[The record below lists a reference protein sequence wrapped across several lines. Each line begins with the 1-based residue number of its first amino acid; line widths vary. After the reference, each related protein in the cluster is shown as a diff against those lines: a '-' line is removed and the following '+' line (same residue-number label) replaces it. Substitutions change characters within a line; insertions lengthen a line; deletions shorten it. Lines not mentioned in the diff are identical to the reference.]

1 MAVEKKTQ
9 NYSLNDKYSFKGTIG
24 DAPKIEKKPPSVVSQ
39 ILTGW
44 GNLVKSHFVELAP
57 ELKAQST
64 NRLLICNSCDM
75 RNGGTCNPSKTG
87 IHVKT
92 GQEVRGCG
100 CRLAAK
106 ALSPGSV
113 CPLGKW

>member
-1 MAVEKKTQ
+1 MANEKKTQ
-9 NYSLNDKYSFKGTIG
+9 SFGISGTVG
-24 DAPKIEKKPPSVVSQ
+24 GNNSNEKQTPSIVSQ

-44 GNLVKSHFVELAP
+44 GNLVKSHFVDLDP
-57 ELKAQST
+57 ELKAQGET
-64 NRLLICNSCDM
+64 RLLICNSCHM
-75 RNGGTCNPSKTG
+75 RNGGTCNTQKTG
-87 IHVKT
+87 THVVT

-106 ALSPGSV
+106 ALSPGSH

>member
-1 MAVEKKTQ
+1 
-9 NYSLNDKYSFKGTIG
+9 
-24 DAPKIEKKPPSVVSQ
+24 
-39 ILTGW
+39 
-44 GNLVKSHFVELAP
+44 
-57 ELKAQST
+57 
-64 NRLLICNSCDM
+64 M
-75 RNGGTCNPSKTG
+75 RNGGTCNPSKIG

-106 ALSPGSV
+106 ALSPGSG

>member
-1 MAVEKKTQ
+1 MASEKKTQ
-9 NYSLNDKYSFKGTIG
+9 NYELNTKFSYKGTVG
-24 DAPKIEKKPPSVVSQ
+24 NKPKPEKKPPSVVNQ

-44 GNLVKSHFVELAP
+44 GNLVKSHFVELKP
-57 ELKAQST
+57 ELKAQSA

>member
-1 MAVEKKTQ
+1 MATEKKTQ
-9 NYSLNDKYSFKGTIG
+9 NYTLNDKFSYKGTIG
-24 DAPKIEKKPPSVVSQ
+24 NAPKPEKKPPSVVNQ

-44 GNLVKSHFVELAP
+44 GNLVKSHFVELSP
-57 ELKAQST
+57 ELKAQSA
-64 NRLLICNSCDM
+64 
-75 RNGGTCNPSKTG
+75 KTG
-87 IHVKT
+87 KHVVT

>member
-1 MAVEKKTQ
+1 MATEKKTQ

-24 DAPKIEKKPPSVVSQ
+24 DAPKQENKPPSVVSQ

-44 GNLVKSHFVELAP
+44 GNLVKSHFVELDP

-75 RNGGTCNPSKTG
+75 RNGGTCSPSKIG
-87 IHVKT
+87 IHVVT
-92 GQEVRGCG
+92 GLEVRGCG

>member
-1 MAVEKKTQ
+1 MAIEKKTQ

-24 DAPKIEKKPPSVVSQ
+24 NAPKVEQKPPSVVSQ

-57 ELKAQST
+57 ELKAQSS

-87 IHVKT
+87 KHVVT

>member
-24 DAPKIEKKPPSVVSQ
+24 DAHKVEKKPPSVVSQ

-57 ELKAQST
+57 ELKAQSS

-87 IHVKT
+87 KHVVT

-106 ALSPGSV
+106 ALSPGSI